1 MPYPLTLL
9 PVRKAQQRG
18 FTLLEMAVVL
28 MIVGLLLGGLIPT
41 MSAQMESQ
49 RINETRK
56 TMSDIKEALIGYTV
70 INGRLPWPACGTIQ
84 AGQAN
89 AGIGLTPAS
98 AAAVSC
104 TSDHMVLPWATL
116 GTSETDGWGNRFTY
130 RVTTEFADA
139 INANTYG
146 YDVAFDCVST
156 HICTPPSNP
165 QFASFALCSC
175 GTLDVKSAA
184 SAGTNVATN
193 IPAIIISHGKN
204 GAGAYT
210 RQGIHLPG
218 SSGADEL
225 ENSDSD
231 TIYVSH
237 TTTSN
242 FDDLVE
248 WVTLNILYNRMVAA
262 GKLP

>member
-1 MPYPLTLL
+1 MKHIPAT
-9 PVRKAQQRG
+9 RRRAAG

-56 TMSDIKEALIGYTV
+56 TMSDIKEALIGYAI
-70 INGRLPWPACGTIQ
+70 INGTLPMPACGTIP
-84 AGQAN
+84 AGQTN
-89 AGIGLTPAS
+89 AGIGLSTAS
-98 AAAVSC
+98 AAAASC

-130 RVTTEFADA
+130 RVTTPDFTDTIASA
-139 INANTYG
+139 TYG
-146 YDVAFDCVST
+146 G
-156 HICTPPSNP
+156 CTPSPIP
-165 QFASFALCSC
+165 TQATFGLCSS
-175 GTLDVKSAA
+175 GDLTIKSAA
-184 SAGTNVATN
+184 AGGTNVATV
-193 IPAIIISHGKN
+193 IPAVIISHGKN

-210 RQGIHLPG
+210 PLGTHQPA
-218 SSGADEL
+218 SSSADEL
-225 ENSDSD
+225 ENSNSN
-231 TIYVSH
+231 TIFVTH
-237 TTTSN
+237 TTTTN

-248 WVTLNILYNRMVAA
+248 WITLNILYNRMVAA